1 VGLRK
6 NRLVMLIHE
15 FSRWTSRELDFR
27 NEGQSMLFAAHNFAG
42 YPGVHIPRVYL
53 DLTTERVL
61 VMEFMHGVNVLD
73 AEPGSFDRKTVARV
87 LADAMLKQI
96 FVDGFFHGDP
106 HAGNVFVLP
115 DGDIALIDFGI
126 VGYMTPEKRELTFEL
141 LHAMAEGQSR
151 RVVDTMMELCD
162 TDEEQIDLRGYPFT
176 HLMQRF
182 LNTSL
187 EFGLDIPPDFVIM
200 SKAITT
206 LEGTCLSMDPS
217 IRLVDFLRPFVDQYL
232 IQVPDLDSALKQL
245 KAGPFEVHRLQRL
258 LFKHGARALRTL
270 ERPTLRIEGREFRRA
285 VRELEKT
292 SLNVSSGL
300 LIAALVIF
308 AATVSNTSVLEQWLS
323 RVLHLPAAPI
333 LSLSTL
339 AFAAYLWIRLYVR
352 NRPENDSD
360 HLSR

>member
-1 VGLRK
+1 MNEV
-6 NRLVMLIHE
+6 VAEME
-15 FSRWTSRELDFR
+15 VCRE
-27 NEGQSMLFAAHNFAG
+27 S
-42 YPGVHIPRVYL
+42 
-53 DLTTERVL
+53 
-61 VMEFMHGVNVLD
+61 
-73 AEPGSFDRKTVARV
+73 GS
-87 LADAMLKQI
+87 
-96 FVDGFFHGDP
+96 
-106 HAGNVFVLP
+106 
-115 DGDIALIDFGI
+115 
-126 VGYMTPEKRELTFEL
+126 
-141 LHAMAEGQSR
+141 
-151 RVVDTMMELCD
+151 
-162 TDEEQIDLRGYPFT
+162 PFT